1 MRGIPN
7 QIRLASRL
15 EIAPYSRWPRTFTRA
30 ALNVRALAVEE
41 AADFLE
47 QLSYGERRRS
57 QNRLHSAALALPRE
71 VGEANKIGNVS
82 NRLGKNGFF
91 DLQGFSSHSPKRGQ
105 PATSKSPSALAAKSR
120 SKRFGCS
127 SVQNSAR

>member
-7 QIRLASRL
+7 EIRLASRL
-15 EIAPYSRWPRTFTRA
+15 EIAPYSRWPRTLTRA

-82 NRLGKNGFF
+82 NRLGKKW
-91 DLQGFSSHSPKRGQ
+91 L
-105 PATSKSPSALAAKSR
+105 L
-120 SKRFGCS
+120 
-127 SVQNSAR
+127 